1 MKTKELA
8 KALGFALLGA
18 TVHAQATRPAAT
30 PEPGVTR
37 EVLFEEKTFKATRTI
52 REAGSVEAPGTH
64 PMDVLIIATSE
75 GTADVSVTG
84 EDQGA
89 WKVGKTYFIPRN
101 ADHRFANTGKT
112 PIHYVAISIP

>member
-1 MKTKELA
+1 MKMKELA

-18 TVHAQATRPAAT
+18 TAYAQATKPVAT

-37 EVLFEEKTFKATRTI
+37 EVLFDEKAFRATGTI

-64 PMDVLIIATSE
+64 PMDVLIVATSE
-75 GTADVSVTG
+75 GTADVSVLG
-84 EDQGA
+84 KNQGA

-101 ADHRFANTGKT
+101 ADHRFANTGKS

>member
-1 MKTKELA
+1 MKMKELA

-18 TVHAQATRPAAT
+18 TAYAQATKPVAT

-37 EVLFEEKTFKATRTI
+37 EVLFDEKAFRATATI

-64 PMDVLIIATSE
+64 PMDVLIVATSE
-75 GTADVSVTG
+75 GTADVAVLG
-84 EDQGA
+84 KNQGA

-112 PIHYVAISIP
+112 PIHYVAVSIH